1 MKKYNIIIAFVAS
14 LLISCE
20 NEIPFNE
27 KNNPPKLVLN
37 ALIDINSEEN
47 YIFLTKTGK
56 YDVDSIQDATIN
68 IYVNGTLKEQ
78 LTEYFIPEFEP
89 DDQLSET
96 TNTLNYQNMFEYYQK
111 NKQYKTNMRF
121 HPGEK
126 VKIEVLAE
134 NNKYHAWA
142 EDIVPAPL
150 EIEKIDTATYTK
162 DLYNTFMRL
171 RATFTDISS
180 EKHYYRFAVVQ
191 NNTVYFNDIVEAQ
204 SYKEMVSLDTREDIM
219 LNEGKISTDDDIFPQ
234 VENRFAVFNN
244 SQFNGTYTAK
254 MSIFRPVNFYINNA
268 DGGISTNVSI
278 SFDVHLISIS
288 EMYYYYLKALN
299 ITSSESY
306 DESFSMPV
314 SYPSNVE
321 GGTGIVGFSSGTVK
335 SFSIPDIIPEKNS
348 WYDDGYYAN

>member
-27 KNNPPKLVLN
+27 KNNPPKIVLN
-37 ALIDINSEEN
+37 ALIDIDSEEN
-47 YIFLTKTGK
+47 FIFLTKTGK

-96 TNTLNYQNMFEYYQK
+96 TNALNYQSMFDYYRK

-121 HPGEK
+121 YPGEK
-126 VKIEVLAE
+126 VKIEVFAE

-142 EDIVPAPL
+142 EDIVPFPL

-162 DLYNTFMRL
+162 DFHNTYIRL
-171 RATFTDISS
+171 RATFSDTSD
-180 EKHYYRFAVVQ
+180 EKHFYRFAVVQ
-191 NNTVYFNDIVEAQ
+191 NNTVYFNDIAEAQ

-219 LNEGKISTDDDIFPQ
+219 LSDGKVITDDDIFPQ
-234 VENRFAVFNN
+234 VENRNAIFSN

-254 MSIFRPVNFYINNA
+254 MSFFRPVNFYFNN
-268 DGGISTNVSI
+268 GSSFTERVSV

-288 EMYYYYLKALN
+288 ETYYYYLKALN

-314 SYPSNVE
+314 AYPSNVE

-335 SFSIPDIIPEKNS
+335 TFSIPDIIPSE
-348 WYDDGYYAN
+348 WYDPYGDGYTN